1 MRISDGYYK
10 HHKEKKMKLKAKYL
24 KNRRDAINSILEKP
38 KRLYA
43 TATFHKLRVEIKKLN
58 AFFDLIK
65 FCSKDFKQK
74 KTFKPFKLIFNQAG
88 KVRELQVEEAML
100 KKYFLD
106 NLLTGYRN
114 SLKKLRLQEQKDY
127 FFIANKELASELKKK
142 YRDIVP
148 FIAHIDKKKV
158 KNYMKK
164 KKNKIEKL
172 LSQDTLETPQ
182 VHALRKRLKM
192 FNYNTKSL
200 NLDKQEKSLAN
211 KDVLPELLGKW
222 HDCQVVIK
230 HLKKSMNN
238 IGINPKEVTQCETIE
253 ANISSD
259 SQELL
264 NKINAAIHTSNFSQ
278 FN

>member
-1 MRISDGYYK
+1 
-10 HHKEKKMKLKAKYL
+10 MKLNAKYL
-24 KNRRDAINSILEKP
+24 KNRRDVINNLLEKP
-38 KRLYA
+38 KRLY
-43 TATFHKLRVEIKKLN
+43 TSATFHKLRVELKKLD

-65 FCSKDFKQK
+65 FCSKDFKRK

-88 KVRELQVEEAML
+88 KIRELQVEEAML

-106 NLLTGYRN
+106 NLLTGYGN
-114 SLKKLRLQEQKDY
+114 SLKKLQLQEQKDY
-127 FFIANKELASELKKK
+127 FSIANKKLASELKKR
-142 YRDIVP
+142 YRDIAP
-148 FIAHIDKKKV
+148 FITHMDKKKV

-172 LSQDTLETPQ
+172 FSQDTLETPQ

-192 FNYNTKSL
+192 FNYNRKSL
-200 NLDKQEKSLAN
+200 NLDKEKKSLSN

-230 HLKKSMNN
+230 HLKKSMNTV
-238 IGINPKEVTQCETIE
+238 GINSEELTQCETVK

-259 SQELL
+259 SQELF
-264 NKINAAIHTSNFSQ
+264 NKINAAIHTSNFS
-278 FN
+278 